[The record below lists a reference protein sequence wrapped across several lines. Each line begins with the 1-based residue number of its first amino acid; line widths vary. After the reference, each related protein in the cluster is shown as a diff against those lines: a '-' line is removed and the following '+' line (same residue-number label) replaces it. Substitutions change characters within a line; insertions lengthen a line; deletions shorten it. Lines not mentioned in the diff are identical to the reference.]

1 MPDVDNVPLGGMTM
15 REDQPN
21 IAPQADQQMTPQQE
35 DEALQEAA
43 RRDAATREQP
53 ATEDQVFDT
62 GNERGMG
69 SGHGDR
75 GDDDQG

>member
-1 MPDVDNVPLGGMTM
+1 MGEQRPSA
-15 REDQPN
+15 
-21 IAPQADQQMTPQQE
+21 APQADEELTPQQE
-35 DEALQEAA
+35 DEALQQAA

-75 GDDDQG
+75 GDGDQG